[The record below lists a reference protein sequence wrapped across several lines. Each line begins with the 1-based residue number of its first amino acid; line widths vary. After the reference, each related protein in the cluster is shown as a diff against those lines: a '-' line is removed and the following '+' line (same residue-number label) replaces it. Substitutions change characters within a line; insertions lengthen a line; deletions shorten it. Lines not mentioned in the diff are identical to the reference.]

1 MRYLT
6 VFMALVSL
14 LGATLPAR
22 AGQATAS
29 PAQMVLGSTAVSAGE
44 SLVSG
49 TVVTP
54 AGAPVA
60 NATVR
65 ARNLLNNLI
74 AGSTSTSQNGQ
85 FTISL
90 SPGSYVLEA
99 VDTDGQVIG
108 TSSFISAAAGS
119 TIPAA
124 TITTAGAVSATAA
137 TTGFMATLGPTA
149 VRSLTYA
156 AAAAGVAGVVTAAD
170 VVTAS
175 PSR

>member
-6 VFMALVSL
+6 VFTALVSL
-14 LGATLPAR
+14 SATAPLVW
-22 AGQATAS
+22 AGQAAAS
-29 PAQMVLGSTAVSAGE
+29 PAQTVLGSNVVSAE
-44 SLVSG
+44 EALISG

-60 NATVR
+60 NTTVR

-74 AGSTSTSQNGQ
+74 AGSTSTSRNGQ

-99 VDTDGQVIG
+99 VDTNGRVIG
-108 TSSFISAAAGS
+108 TSSFISAAAGT

-124 TITTAGAVSATAA
+124 TITTAGAVSEA
-137 TTGFMATLGPTA
+137 TTTSGLASTLGTTA

-170 VVTAS
+170 VITAS